1 MALGNIHL
9 TPDLV
14 QAVRDA
20 VDIVDVA
27 SEYTRL
33 KKAGRRYRGLCPL
46 HKEKTPSFSVDPD
59 QGLYYCFGCGQGG
72 DAIKLHMLL
81 SGDDFPAAIEA
92 LARRYGIPLPAPQQR
107 SQRQRERSAELDKAL
122 EKAEKFFQAQLRQ
135 YEKPQRYLEGRQIPA
150 ELIER
155 FGIGYAP
162 PEWRELIGAL
172 GAEVGVR
179 ELERAGLVARSERRP
194 GEPSDRFRDRLMF
207 PVRNAAGRLVGF
219 GGRTLGDDKAK
230 YINTNETPRFRKG
243 QLLYGLDLAKRSLRE
258 SRRAV
263 LVEGFFDVLGATAAG
278 IEGAVASMGTA
289 LTREQTRLLAR
300 FSDEAV
306 VAYDGDE
313 AGETAFR
320 RGLSL
325 LLADGLAVMRVQLG
339 KGHDPD
345 SVRVEQGAEALVGMV
360 AAAPDAVTLEIARL
374 TPAGTS
380 QDPRAQSRS
389 ASAVVE
395 LLKPIPDSVLRYG
408 YAKQASDRLGL
419 PIGLLLDRLKLRKD
433 VESPVVQVR
442 AEASPV
448 RSLEE
453 KTLQL
458 LLSGEEILIPAEQLP
473 PPEAFLNPAC
483 RNIYTAF
490 LALYEGGEGSSPT
503 PREVLARLP
512 SEGDSV
518 DRIARLLLEE
528 SVGSDPRELLGSVH
542 RLKRR
547 WQQQRARE
555 LAAQI
560 GEAQRAGD
568 QERLKRL
575 LDEKAAL
582 SRQLHAQPPAS

>member
-20 VDIVDVA
+20 VDILDVA

-33 KKAGRRYRGLCPL
+33 KKAGRRYQGLCPL

-81 SGDDFPAAIEA
+81 SGDDFPAAIEV
-92 LARRYGIPLPAPQQR
+92 LARRYGIPLPARQER
-107 SQRQRERSAELDKAL
+107 SQRDRDQSAALDNAL
-122 EKAEKFFQAQLRQ
+122 EEAEKFFTAQLQ
-135 YEKPQRYLEGRQIPA
+135 KYTKPRRYLEERQISS

-162 PEWRELIGAL
+162 PEWRELIGSL
-172 GAEVGVR
+172 RGKVGAQ

-194 GEPSDRFRDRLMF
+194 DEPYDRFRDRLMF

-219 GGRTLGDDKAK
+219 GGRTLSDDKAK
-230 YINTNETPRFRKG
+230 YINTSETPRFRKG
-243 QLLYGLDLAKRSLRE
+243 QLLYGLDLAKRRLRE
-258 SRRAV
+258 SRRAI
-263 LVEGFFDVLGATAAG
+263 LVEGFFDVIGATAAG
-278 IEGAVASMGTA
+278 IEGTVASMGTA
-289 LTREQTRLLAR
+289 LTREQCRLMAR
-300 FSDEAV
+300 FSDEVV
-306 VAYDGDE
+306 VAYDGDS

-320 RGLSL
+320 GGLGL
-325 LLADGLAVMRVQLG
+325 LLAEGRAVLRPELG
-339 KGHDPD
+339 AGHDPD
-345 SVRVEQGAEALVGMV
+345 SIRLQQGPEALTAVLTE
-360 AAAPDAVTLEIARL
+360 APDAVIHEIERL
-374 TPAGTS
+374 APPGTS
-380 QDPRAQSRS
+380 RDPRSQAGA
-389 ASAVVE
+389 ASAMVE
-395 LLKPIPDSVLRYG
+395 LLKPIPDAVLRYG
-408 YAKQASDRLGL
+408 YAKQAADRLGL
-419 PIGLLLDRLKLRKD
+419 PVGLLLDRLKLRKD
-433 VESPVVQVR
+433 VESPSRNVR
-442 AEASPV
+442 SEASPV

-458 LLSGEEILIPAEQLP
+458 LLAGGESLPPAEELP
-473 PPEAFLNPAC
+473 PPEAFLDPAC
-483 RNIYTAF
+483 RNIYAAF
-490 LALYEGGEGSSPT
+490 LALYESGDGASPK
-503 PREVLARLP
+503 PREVRRRLP
-512 SEGDSV
+512 DDGDSV

-528 SVGSDPRELLGSVH
+528 SVGSDPRELEESVY
-542 RLKRR
+542 RLVRR

-568 QERLKRL
+568 QERLKSL

-582 SRQLHAQPPAS
+582 SRQLHSQPPAS